1 MKQANGSGSVYK
13 LSGNRRKPFVAMV
26 TVKTVYDEEKDN
38 YILKRKA
45 LGYFKTQQE
54 ARKCLADYNE
64 NPCSPD
70 LIDITAQQIWEEIE
84 PRLKDKLSKS
94 RFDGYVSGFNYLEP
108 IKNIRIKD
116 IRTQQLQKI
125 IDDCEKKSATK
136 TNIKAVMSKIYEY
149 AMQND
154 FVSKDYS
161 QYVKFEKDAVE
172 IKRELFSSK
181 EVQILLDNQGT
192 WEVDLM
198 LVLLFSGMRINEF
211 LASKSHDIDL
221 DNKIITLPRNI
232 VKNDSSARVIPIH
245 ETIVPILTR
254 FKNVGSDWIAVKPN
268 KTHIEYKNF
277 MDRDLQKITDLVGTR
292 HTPHDT
298 RHTFITRAREC
309 GCNNLVI
316 QRIVG
321 HTPTTITEQIYTH
334 LQIEELLTEINKI
347 SFC

>member
-38 YILKRKA
+38 YIMKRKA

-64 NPCSPD
+64 NPYSVEQ
-70 LIDITAQQIWEEIE
+70 IDITINQIWEQVE
-84 PRLKDKLSKS
+84 PKLEKKLSKS
-94 RFDGYVSGFNYLEP
+94 RMDGYKAAFKYLEP
-108 IKNIRIKD
+108 IHKEKIRD
-116 IRTQQLQKI
+116 VRTNQLQNI
-125 IDDCEKKSATK
+125 IDLCEYKSSTK
-136 TNIKAVMSKIYEY
+136 QNIKTVMTKIYDY

-154 FVSKDYS
+154 FISKDYS
-161 QYVKFEKDAVE
+161 KYVKFEKDAVE
-172 IKRELFSSK
+172 IKRELFTSK
-181 EVQILLDNQGT
+181 EVELLWKNSGQ
-192 WEVDLM
+192 WECDLF
-198 LVLLFSGMRINEF
+198 LVLLYTGMRVNEF
-211 LASKSHDIDL
+211 LASKSHDFDI

-232 VKNDSSARVIPIH
+232 VKNDSSARIIPIH
-245 ETIVPILTR
+245 NDIVPVLER
-254 FKNVGSDWIAVKPN
+254 FKSYGSEYIAVKPN
-268 KTHIEYKNF
+268 KNRIIYKNF
-277 MDRDLQKITDLVGTR
+277 MDRDLKKLTELLGTK

-321 HTPTTITEQIYTH
+321 HSPDTITEKVYTH
-334 LQIEELLTEINKI
+334 LQIKELLEEINKI
-347 SFC
+347 SYC

>member
-1 MKQANGSGSVYK
+1 MKASNGYGSVYR

-26 TVKTVYDEEKDN
+26 TVKTEYNEEKDN

-64 NPCSPD
+64 NPYSIE
-70 LIDITAQQIWEEIE
+70 LIDITVRQIWDIIE
-84 PRLKDKLSKS
+84 PKLTEKLSKS
-94 RFDGYVSGFNYLEP
+94 RMDGYRASFKYLQP
-108 IKNIRIKD
+108 IHNERIRD
-116 IRTQQLQKI
+116 IRTVNLQRI
-125 IDDCEKKSATK
+125 IDDCEYKSSTK
-136 TNIKAVMSKIYEY
+136 QNIKTVMSKIYEY

-172 IKRELFSSK
+172 IKRVLFTPE
-181 EVQILLDNQGT
+181 EVAKLLKNQGM
-192 WEVDLM
+192 WEVDMM
-198 LVLLFSGMRINEF
+198 LVLLFSGMRVNEF
-211 LASKSHDIDL
+211 LASKSDSVDL
-221 DNKIITLPRNI
+221 DNKTITLTRDI
-232 VKNDSSARVIPIH
+232 VKNDSSERVVPIH
-245 ETIVPILTR
+245 DTILPILER
-254 FKNVGSDWIAVKPN
+254 FKSYGSEWIAVKPN
-268 KTHIEYKNF
+268 KIHIEYRNF
-277 MDRDLQKITDLVGTR
+277 MDRDLAKITELLGTR

-316 QRIVG
+316 QKIVG

-334 LQIEELLTEINKI
+334 LQIEELLEEINKVNY
-347 SFC
+347 C